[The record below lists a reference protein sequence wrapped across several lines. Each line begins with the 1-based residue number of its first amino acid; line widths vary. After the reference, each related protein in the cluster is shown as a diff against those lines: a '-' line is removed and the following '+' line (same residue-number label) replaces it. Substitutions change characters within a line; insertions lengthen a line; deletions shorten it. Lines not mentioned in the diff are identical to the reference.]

1 MPSSDR
7 SPRHSSRRYLRSLLL
22 AGSLALLPSAAVGQ
36 TLDDALAA
44 AYLNNPRLLGGQA
57 ELRAVNEAVPQ
68 ALSGWR
74 PSVELSGSAGFSR
87 NSADSG
93 GPTGWDTE
101 TRRIRQAE
109 LAVRQPLYRG
119 GRTVAGVERAEN
131 EVLGQRAQLTDTEQ
145 AVLFDAVTAYMDVW
159 RDEAVLRL
167 NVNNEE
173 VLQRQLR
180 ATLDRFEVG
189 EITRTDVAQ
198 AEARLSRV
206 TAQRIDAEAQ
216 LRTSRALFREV
227 TGIPAGTLT
236 APPSPDGLPESEPQA
251 AEEAQLANPRVIAA
265 GFFERAAERAIR
277 QQLGELYP
285 ELNLRGAVNEGRDL
299 SGRGTKSRSASLLAE
314 LSFPLYQQGLVS
326 SQVREAR
333 QVNSQRRLEMEQAR
347 RAVEQEAIAAWE
359 ALQSARAQIRS
370 FESEIAAAEI
380 ALEGVREEATV
391 GARTVLDV
399 LDQEQEL
406 LDAQVNL
413 VRAQRDDIVAGYRL
427 LGAVGRLTATDLGL
441 EVPLYDPETDYRAV
455 RNLWFGL
462 SVPGE

>member
-1 MPSSDR
+1 MPSFAH
-7 SPRHSSRRYLRSLLL
+7 SPRVRFRRSLRSLLL
-22 AGSLALLPSAAVGQ
+22 AGSLLLLPTVAAGQ
-36 TLDDALAA
+36 TLEDALSA

-74 PSVELSGSAGFSR
+74 PNVELTGSAGLSR
-87 NSADSG
+87 NSADTG

-101 TRRIRQAE
+101 TRRPRQAE
-109 LAVRQPLYRG
+109 LAVTQPLYRG
-119 GRTVAGVERAEN
+119 GRTTAGVERAEN
-131 EVLGQRAQLTDTEQ
+131 QVLAQRAQLTTTEQ

-167 NVNNEE
+167 NTNNEE
-173 VLQRQLR
+173 VLRRQLQ

-198 AEARLSRV
+198 AEARLSRA
-206 TAQRIDAEAQ
+206 TAQRIAAEAQ
-216 LRTSRALFREV
+216 LRTSRAIFREV

-236 APPSPDGLPESEPQA
+236 APPAPGGLPDSEPVA
-251 AEEAQLANPRVIAA
+251 VEEAQLANPRVISA
-265 GFFERAAERAIR
+265 GFFERAAERAVR
-277 QQLGELYP
+277 EQVGALYP
-285 ELNLRGAVNEGRDL
+285 ELSLRGALAEGRDTT
-299 SGRGTKSRSASLLAE
+299 GRGNKVRSASVVAQ

-347 RAVEQEAIAAWE
+347 RAVEQEAISSWE
-359 ALQSARAQIRS
+359 EFQSARAQIRS
-370 FESEIAAAEI
+370 FEAEIGAAEI

-413 VRAQRDDIVAGYRL
+413 VRAQRDDVVASYRL
-427 LGAVGRLTATDLGL
+427 LGAVGRLTAADLGL
-441 EVPLYDPETDYRAV
+441 EVPIYDPETDYRAV
-455 RNLWFGL
+455 RDLWFGL
-462 SVPGE
+462 SAPGE